1 MGFKTVLCLT
11 GADHSDQDVTTAAGL
26 CAEIGAYL
34 SVLIMPPPTHLMS
47 HRRIEDGVPEWPIG
61 RGQAITRLNDRFRQI
76 DRFTHDV
83 VRREKRSRDV
93 QKLLESMSLAGSGSV

>member
-34 SVLIMPPPTHLMS
+34 SVLIMPL
-47 HRRIEDGVPEWPIG
+47 RRSLCRIG
-61 RGQAITRLNDRFRQI
+61 G
-76 DRFTHDV
+76 
-83 VRREKRSRDV
+83 SRMV
-93 QKLLESMSLAGSGSV
+93 SPSGR